1 MIAAS
6 NGSTEILKAM
16 GRGPSLLNLKDA
28 DGGTA
33 AMSAAVHKHS
43 SVLDFVRLPHAQ
55 TDHFRTRR
63 RARLPTRPRA
73 RDRTRGDKQPRSALV
88 PRSRP
93 GKSSS
98 APKPVG
104 FFFPGSRTVA
114 RAGFARSVRKAF
126 PAKKPFAASDD
137 VSPDL
142 DPSSL
147 PVNPQLIE
155 KKVDLNAQD
164 SDGWTALM
172 YAVTVG
178 GAEAV
183 SKLVAAGV
191 DQSAKN
197 ADGDTA
203 MDLAKANAK
212 RHNLIQIL
220 DPKEPMPT
228 VAE

>member
-1 MIAAS
+1 M
-6 NGSTEILKAM
+6 
-16 GRGPSLLNLKDA
+16 
-28 DGGTA
+28 
-33 AMSAAVHKHS
+33 
-43 SVLDFVRLPHAQ
+43 
-55 TDHFRTRR
+55 
-63 RARLPTRPRA
+63 
-73 RDRTRGDKQPRSALV
+73 
-88 PRSRP
+88 
-93 GKSSS
+93 
-98 APKPVG
+98 
-104 FFFPGSRTVA
+104 
-114 RAGFARSVRKAF
+114 RKAF

-191 DQSAKN
+191 DKITSRSSACGAAGPLLDGGESRANAARARMIRPSEVRDAILSTRTPLACLCKSPSAVTLSHVDITKTSGRATATSSSYASVPLCGYPSTPKRCRTQHFDPKSMQS
-197 ADGDTA
+197 G
-203 MDLAKANAK
+203 AK
-212 RHNLIQIL
+212 RHRII
-220 DPKEPMPT
+220 
-228 VAE
+228 AERSKRPQSNTGLTISSRSSGSIHNDRNARSASKYEVTSDE

>member
-1 MIAAS
+1 MRTEAPPPCPPPCTSTAPCSTSYVSHTLRRTISARRVKPVSRPGREPAIAPAVTNSPDRARSPIAS
-6 NGSTEILKAM
+6 REILVSAKT
-16 GRGPSLLNLKDA
+16 
-28 DGGTA
+28 GGIFFPG
-33 AMSAAVHKHS
+33 V
-43 SVLDFVRLPHAQ
+43 
-55 TDHFRTRR
+55 TDR
-63 RARLPTRPRA
+63 RARRVRA
-73 RDRTRGDKQPRSALV
+73 IRFLQ
-88 PRSRP
+88 
-93 GKSSS
+93 
-98 APKPVG
+98 
-104 FFFPGSRTVA
+104 
-114 RAGFARSVRKAF
+114 KAF
-126 PAKKPFAASDD
+126 SAKKPFAASDD

-191 DQSAKN
+191 NQSAKN

>member
-1 MIAAS
+1 MRTEAPPPCPPPCTSTAPCSTSYVSHTLRRTISARGVEPVSRPGREPAIAPAVTNSPDRARSPIAS
-6 NGSTEILKAM
+6 REILVSAKT
-16 GRGPSLLNLKDA
+16 
-28 DGGTA
+28 GGIFFPG
-33 AMSAAVHKHS
+33 V
-43 SVLDFVRLPHAQ
+43 
-55 TDHFRTRR
+55 TDR
-63 RARLPTRPRA
+63 RARR
-73 RDRTRGDKQPRSALV
+73 V
-88 PRSRP
+88 
-93 GKSSS
+93 
-98 APKPVG
+98 
-104 FFFPGSRTVA
+104 
-114 RAGFARSVRKAF
+114 ARSVQKAF
-126 PAKKPFAASDD
+126 SAKKPFAASDD

-191 DQSAKN
+191 NQSAKN

>member
-1 MIAAS
+1 M
-6 NGSTEILKAM
+6 
-16 GRGPSLLNLKDA
+16 
-28 DGGTA
+28 
-33 AMSAAVHKHS
+33 
-43 SVLDFVRLPHAQ
+43 
-55 TDHFRTRR
+55 
-63 RARLPTRPRA
+63 
-73 RDRTRGDKQPRSALV
+73 
-88 PRSRP
+88 
-93 GKSSS
+93 
-98 APKPVG
+98 G

-114 RAGFARSVRKAF
+114 RAGFVYRSVRKAF
-126 PAKKPFAASDD
+126 SAKKPFAASDD

>member
-1 MIAAS
+1 MRTEAPPPCPPPCTSTAPCSTSYVSHTLRRTISARRVQPVSRPGREPAIAPAVTNSPDRARSPIAS
-6 NGSTEILKAM
+6 REILVSAKT
-16 GRGPSLLNLKDA
+16 
-28 DGGTA
+28 GGIFFPG
-33 AMSAAVHKHS
+33 V
-43 SVLDFVRLPHAQ
+43 
-55 TDHFRTRR
+55 TDR
-63 RARLPTRPRA
+63 RARAVQAGIEPATYLFEIR
-73 RDRTRGDKQPRSALV
+73 RGE
-88 PRSRP
+88 
-93 GKSSS
+93 
-98 APKPVG
+98 
-104 FFFPGSRTVA
+104 
-114 RAGFARSVRKAF
+114 KAF
-126 PAKKPFAASDD
+126 SAKKPFAASDD

>member
-1 MIAAS
+1 MRTEAPPPCPPPCT
-6 NGSTEILKAM
+6 STAPCSTSYVSHTLRRTISA
-16 GRGPSLLNLKDA
+16 RGVEP
-28 DGGTA
+28 
-33 AMSAAVHKHS
+33 V
-43 SVLDFVRLPHAQ
+43 
-55 TDHFRTRR
+55 
-63 RARLPTRPRA
+63 
-73 RDRTRGDKQPRSALV
+73 
-88 PRSRP
+88 SRP
-93 GKSSS
+93 GREPAIAPAVTNSPDRARSPIASREILVS
-98 APKPVG
+98 AKTG
-104 FFFPGSRTVA
+104 GIFFPGVTDRRA
-114 RAGFARSVRKAF
+114 RAGFARSVQKAF
-126 PAKKPFAASDD
+126 SAKKPFAASDD

-191 DQSAKN
+191 NQSAKN

>member
-55 TDHFRTRR
+55 TDQFRTRR

-73 RDRTRGDKQPRSALV
+73 RDRTRGDKQPRSRSFPDRV
-88 PRSRP
+88 PGNPRQRQNRWDFFSR
-93 GKSSS
+93 
-98 APKPVG
+98 VTD
-104 FFFPGSRTVA
+104 RRA
-114 RAGFARSVRKAF
+114 RRVRSVRKAF
-126 PAKKPFAASDD
+126 SAKKPFAASDD

-191 DQSAKN
+191 NQSAKN

>member
-55 TDHFRTRR
+55 TDQFRTRR

-73 RDRTRGDKQPRSALV
+73 RDRTRGDKQPRSRSFPDRV
-88 PRSRP
+88 PGNPRQRQNRWDFFSRGHGP
-93 GKSSS
+93 SR
-98 APKPVG
+98 APV
-104 FFFPGSRTVA
+104 R
-114 RAGFARSVRKAF
+114 RSVQKAF
-126 PAKKPFAASDD
+126 SAKKPFAASDD

-191 DQSAKN
+191 NQSAKN

>member
-1 MIAAS
+1 MRTEAPPPCPPPCTSTAPCSTSYVSHTLRRTISARGVEPVSRPGREPAIAPAVTNSPDRARSPIAS
-6 NGSTEILKAM
+6 REILVSAKT
-16 GRGPSLLNLKDA
+16 
-28 DGGTA
+28 GGIFFPG
-33 AMSAAVHKHS
+33 V
-43 SVLDFVRLPHAQ
+43 
-55 TDHFRTRR
+55 TDR
-63 RARLPTRPRA
+63 RARRVR
-73 RDRTRGDKQPRSALV
+73 QPRSAQ
-88 PRSRP
+88 
-93 GKSSS
+93 
-98 APKPVG
+98 
-104 FFFPGSRTVA
+104 
-114 RAGFARSVRKAF
+114 KAF
-126 PAKKPFAASDD
+126 SAKKPFAASDD

-191 DQSAKN
+191 NQSAKN

>member
-1 MIAAS
+1 MRTEAPPPCPPPCTSTAPCSTSYVSHTLRRTISARGVEPVSRPGREPAIAPAVTNSPDRARSPIAS
-6 NGSTEILKAM
+6 REILVSAKT
-16 GRGPSLLNLKDA
+16 
-28 DGGTA
+28 GGIFFPG
-33 AMSAAVHKHS
+33 V
-43 SVLDFVRLPHAQ
+43 
-55 TDHFRTRR
+55 TDR
-63 RARLPTRPRA
+63 RARR
-73 RDRTRGDKQPRSALV
+73 
-88 PRSRP
+88 
-93 GKSSS
+93 
-98 APKPVG
+98 
-104 FFFPGSRTVA
+104 GSRI
-114 RAGFARSVRKAF
+114 RRGEKAF
-126 PAKKPFAASDD
+126 LAKKPFAASDD

-191 DQSAKN
+191 NQSAKN

-228 VAE
+228 VVE